1 MFDFHNP
8 LFTSFLTVQV
18 VGFPIAFLIRAAV
31 RGWRAF
37 RGDPDLRQ
45 RNIREAAAN
54 VCFALTSIAFAF
66 SIPVGV
72 ALLIGG
78 VALYYQAFR
87 AAAAV

>member
-8 LFTSFLTVQV
+8 LFTSFITVQV
-18 VGFPIAFLIRAAV
+18 VGFPIVFLLRAIV
-31 RGWRAF
+31 RAWRAF
-37 RGDPDLRQ
+37 KGDPDMRQ

-54 VCFALTSIAFAF
+54 VCFAFTSIAFAF

-78 VALYYQAFR
+78 VFLYYQAYR
-87 AAAAV
+87 VANAV